1 MIRQLVQ
8 SLIGI
13 LYGGSNSV
21 SANPSGL
28 PPKHRIVSEEI
39 LIHGEVR
46 YLAMQIKPPSNGDY
60 VKVGVIER
68 SEDVAKDGGGSSS
81 LRHVRIINPKGVAG
95 LEDEIRKTGLNGEIK
110 YDGEE
115 VYSLVSE

>member
-8 SLIGI
+8 SLIGL

-21 SANPSGL
+21 PAKPSGL
-28 PPKHRIVSEEI
+28 PPGHRIVNEEI
-39 LIHGEVR
+39 LIYGKVR

-68 SEDVAKDGGGSSS
+68 SEDVAKDGGGSST
-81 LRHVRIINPKGVAG
+81 LRHVRIINPKDLIG
-95 LEDEIRKTGLNGEIK
+95 LEDILSNTGLKGEIK
-110 YDGEE
+110 FDGEE
-115 VYSLVSE
+115 VYELVSE